1 MLKLPFKGAKPKDV
15 KRELEYFEARL
26 EGVHQYMNTAQFNML
41 GEDLRATVEDE
52 FAALKMLVATH
63 RERLKLL
70 KR

>member
-26 EGVHQYMNTAQFNML
+26 EGVQQYMNTPHFKML
-41 GEDLRATVEDE
+41 GEDLRTTVEDE
-52 FAALKMLVATH
+52 FTALKMLVTAH
-63 RERLKLL
+63 QDRLKLV